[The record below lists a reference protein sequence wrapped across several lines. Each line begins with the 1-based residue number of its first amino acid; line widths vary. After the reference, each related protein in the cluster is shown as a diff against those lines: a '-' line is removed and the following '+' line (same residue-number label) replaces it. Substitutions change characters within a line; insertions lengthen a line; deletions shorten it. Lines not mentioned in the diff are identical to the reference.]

1 MLYTHLIHIYVDIN
15 ALKNFNYNRLRVIL
29 RKALQ
34 IKSDYSQKLYTKV
47 SNPKN
52 LALPTGY
59 QLQDYEIKKVLS
71 SGGFSFVYL
80 AHDPQKNFVA
90 IKEYLPS
97 SIALRHESATVLP
110 NADDIAM
117 FRHGLKSFFD
127 EGLALAKIEHKNIV
141 RVLNFF
147 RANET
152 VYMVMQYERGKS
164 LQAYILEQSDYVS
177 ENFIRRV
184 FAELSN
190 GLREVHTQKLLHLDI
205 KPANI
210 YIRLDGSPVLL
221 DFGSSR
227 NTLGATPSKI
237 SPSYTPGFASPEQYF
252 DRTLLGPWSDIYSIG
267 ATMYSCMTRA
277 SPMSADQR
285 IKKDLLVPA
294 VKMGKDRYS
303 QDLLEIID
311 SCLELDYLKRP
322 QSVFSLQKALLENA
336 RLPKQKTGLVDKIV
350 HAFSK
355 PNKFEQK

>member
-1 MLYTHLIHIYVDIN
+1 M
-15 ALKNFNYNRLRVIL
+15 
-29 RKALQ
+29 
-34 IKSDYSQKLYTKV
+34 

-59 QLQDYEIKKVLS
+59 KLQDYEIKKVLS

-80 AHDPQKNFVA
+80 AHDKDKNFVA

-97 SIALRHESATVLP
+97 SIALRAENATVLP
-110 NADDIAM
+110 NDDDVAM

-141 RVLNFF
+141 RVVNFF

-152 VYMVMQYERGKS
+152 VYMVVQYERGKS
-164 LQAYILEQSDYVS
+164 LQAYILEQTDYVS

-227 NTLGATPSKI
+227 QTLNENPSKI
-237 SPSYTPGFASPEQYF
+237 SPSYTPGFASPEQYY

-267 ATMYSCMTRA
+267 ATMYSCLTRT
-277 SPMSADQR
+277 SPASADQR
-285 IKKDLLVPA
+285 TKKDLLIPA
-294 VKMGKDRYS
+294 VKIGKDRYS
-303 QDLLEIID
+303 HDLLSIID
-311 SCLELDYLKRP
+311 NCLELDYLKRP
-322 QSVFSLQKALLENA
+322 QSVFSLQKTLLENTH
-336 RLPKQKTGLVDKIV
+336 LPKQKLGLVDKFV
-350 HAFSK
+350 SAFSK
-355 PNKFEQK
+355 PNKPNH